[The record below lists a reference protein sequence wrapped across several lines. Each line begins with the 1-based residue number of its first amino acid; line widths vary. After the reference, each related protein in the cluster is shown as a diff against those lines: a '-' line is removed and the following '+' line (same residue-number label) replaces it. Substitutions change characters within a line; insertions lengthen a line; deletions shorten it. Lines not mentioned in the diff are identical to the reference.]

1 MTPCTRSLRYCKST
15 GKMYLSEGRC
25 SIDGQKGQ
33 VMIRKLAVDEVTNTC
48 SAANLGFES
57 TEALEA
63 APTIIGQKRA
73 LQALEFGLEIRNS
86 GFNVYAAGL
95 PGTGKMT
102 AITGFLERVAK
113 DKETPSD
120 WCYVHNFDDPYRP
133 RSLML
138 RPGAAVRFQKN
149 VKKLIETA
157 QVDIRKAFESEEY
170 AKRRDQITQVFNE
183 RREQL
188 FNDLNR
194 LAHENGFALQISPM
208 GIILVPLRDGKPL
221 TEQEVLG
228 LSPDV
233 KQEMTKRHELIQGQV
248 KEAMSQIRNWDREIR
263 EQVENMDREVVQF
276 ILHPQIED
284 LERKY
289 GDSPGVIEYLKSMES
304 DIVTN
309 RDLFRSTP
317 ESTEGN
323 PFAAR
328 AVAEAF
334 KKYEVNVV
342 VDNTNV
348 KGAPIVI
355 EMNPTFNNLI
365 GRLEKEA
372 HFGAL
377 TSDFS
382 MIRPG
387 SIHKANGG
395 YLVIRIEDILRE
407 LMSWESLKR
416 CLRERK
422 IIIEELSERLGF
434 VAIKGIM
441 PEPIPLNIKVILIGE
456 DIYYHLLY
464 RLDREFPELFK
475 VKADFDSQME
485 RNSDNVRDYAATL
498 CNVCVKEN
506 LRHLDGAAVARV
518 IEHSSRLAED
528 QTKLSTRFAEIADIV
543 REANHWAEIDGEKLI
558 SDRHITMAIDQKVYR
573 SDLIRERVKEMIDRN
588 VLIIETDGEALGQ
601 VNGLSVID
609 LGDLAFG
616 RPNRITAS
624 VSAGREGVID
634 IEREAKLGGPI
645 HTKGVLILSGL
656 LSERFGGNMPL
667 SLAARLVFEQSY
679 GEVEGDSAS
688 SAEFYAL
695 LSSLSDVPVK
705 QGIAVTGSVDQRGRV
720 QAIGGVN
727 QKIEGFFDICGIRGL
742 TGKQGVIVPSSNVQN
757 LMLRE
762 DVVKAISEGQFAV
775 WGVDTVDEGIE
786 ILTGVPAGKRLD
798 DGSFEEGSIN
808 ARVQKRLRGMAKA
821 LQEFGKGEKKSRKK
835 RKENEKSF

>member
-1 MTPCTRSLRYCKST
+1 MLA
-15 GKMYLSEGRC
+15 GR
-25 SIDGQKGQ
+25 QKGKA
-33 VMIRKLAVDEVTNTC
+33 MIRKLTADQARNTC
-48 SAANLGFES
+48 SPASLGFES
-57 TEALEA
+57 TKTLEA

-102 AITGFLERVAK
+102 AISGFLERVAK
-113 DKETPSD
+113 DKETPDD
-120 WCYVHNFDDPYRP
+120 WCYVHNFNDSYRP
-133 RSLML
+133 KSLML
-138 RPGAAVRFQKN
+138 KAGTAVRFQRD
-149 VKKLIETA
+149 VRKLVETS

-170 AKRRDQITQVFNE
+170 SKRRDQRSQVFNE
-183 RREQL
+183 RREEL
-188 FNDLNR
+188 FNELNQV
-194 LAHENGFALQISPM
+194 AHENSFALQISPM
-208 GIILVPLRDGKPL
+208 GIVLVPLKDGKPL

-228 LSPDV
+228 LSPEV
-233 KQEMTKRHELIQGQV
+233 KQELTKRNELIQGQV

-276 ILHPQIED
+276 ILHPQIDE

-289 GDSPGVIEYLKSMES
+289 GDSPGVLEYLKSMES
-304 DIVTN
+304 DIVAN

-342 VDNTNV
+342 VDNTGV

-387 SIHKANGG
+387 SIHRANGG
-395 YLVIRIEDILRE
+395 YLVIRVEDILRE
-407 LMSWESLKR
+407 LMSWDALKR

-434 VAIKGIM
+434 VTIKGIV

-456 DIYYHLLY
+456 DIYYHILY

-475 VKADFDSQME
+475 VKADFDSRME
-485 RNSDNVRDYAATL
+485 RNGDNVRDYAATL
-498 CNVCVKEN
+498 CKVCVKEG
-506 LRHLDGAAVARV
+506 LRHLDSAAVAKV
-518 IEHSSRLAED
+518 IEHSSKLAED
-528 QTKLSTRFAEIADIV
+528 QTKLTTRFAEIADIV
-543 REANHWAEIDGEKLI
+543 REANHWAEIDNEKLI
-558 SDRHITMAIDQKVYR
+558 TDRHIVTAIDQKVYR
-573 SDLIRERVKEMIDRN
+573 SDLIRERVKEMIDRG
-588 VLIIETDGEALGQ
+588 VLIIETDGKVLGQ

-624 VSAGREGVID
+624 VSAGREGVMD

-656 LSERFGGNMPL
+656 LSERYGSNMPL

-679 GEVEGDSAS
+679 SEVEGDSAS
-688 SAEFYAL
+688 SAELYAL

-705 QGIAVTGSVDQRGRV
+705 QAVAVTGSVDQRGRV

-727 QKIEGFFDICGIRGL
+727 QKIEGFFDICRIRGL
-742 TGKQGVIVPSSNVQN
+742 TGDQGVIVPSSNVQN

-762 DVVKAISEGQFAV
+762 DVVKAISEGKFAV
-775 WGVDTVDEGIE
+775 YGVDTVDEGIE

-808 ARVQKRLRGMAKA
+808 ARVHRRLKEMAQA
-821 LQEFGKGEKKSRKK
+821 MQEFGKEEKKSRKK
-835 RKENEKSF
+835 RKDNEKSS

>member
-1 MTPCTRSLRYCKST
+1 
-15 GKMYLSEGRC
+15 
-25 SIDGQKGQ
+25 
-33 VMIRKLAVDEVTNTC
+33 MIRKLTVDEVRRTC
-48 SAANLGFES
+48 HSESLGFKS
-57 TEALEA
+57 TETLEA

-86 GFNVYAAGL
+86 GFNIYAAGL

-102 AITGFLERVAK
+102 AISGFLERVAK
-113 DKETPSD
+113 EKATPGD
-120 WCYVHNFDDPYRP
+120 WCYVHNFEDSYRP
-133 RSLML
+133 KSLTL
-138 RPGAAVRFQKN
+138 RAGAAVQFQRDM
-149 VKKLIETA
+149 KKLIDTS

-170 AKRRDQITQVFNE
+170 SKRRDQISQVFNE

-194 LAHENGFALQISPM
+194 TAHDNGFALQISPM
-208 GIILVPLRDGKPL
+208 GIVLVPMREGKPL
-221 TEQEVLG
+221 SEQEVLG
-228 LSPDV
+228 LSPEV
-233 KQEMTKRHELIQGQV
+233 KQEMAKRHELIQGQV
-248 KEAMSQIRNWDREIR
+248 KEAMTQIRNWDREIK
-263 EQVENMDREVVQF
+263 EQVENMDREVVQY
-276 ILHPQIED
+276 ILRPQIEE
-284 LERKY
+284 LEKNY
-289 GDSPGVIEYLKSMES
+289 GDSPGVGDYLKSVES
-304 DIVTN
+304 DIVAN

-372 HFGAL
+372 NFGAL
-377 TSDFS
+377 TSDFT

-387 SIHKANGG
+387 SIHRANGG
-395 YLVIRIEDILRE
+395 YLVIRMEDILRE
-407 LMSWESLKR
+407 LMSWEALKR
-416 CLRERK
+416 CLREQK

-434 VAIKGIM
+434 VTIKGIM

-456 DIYYHLLY
+456 DIYYHVLY
-464 RLDREFPELFK
+464 RVDREFPELFK
-475 VKADFDSQME
+475 VKADFDSRME
-485 RNSDNVRDYAATL
+485 RNTDNVHDYAATL
-498 CNVCVKEN
+498 CHVCAKEN
-506 LRHLDGAAVARV
+506 LRHLDSAAVAKI

-528 QTKLSTRFAEIADIV
+528 QSKLTTRFAEIADIV
-543 REANHWAEIDGEKLI
+543 REANHWAEIDNEKLVA
-558 SDRHITMAIDQKVYR
+558 DRHIAKAIDQKVYR
-573 SDLIRERVKEMIDRN
+573 SDLIRERVREMIERG
-588 VLIIETDGEALGQ
+588 VLVIETNGEAVGQ

-656 LSERFGGNMPL
+656 LSERYGSRTPL

-679 GEVEGDSAS
+679 GEIEGDSAS
-688 SAEFYAL
+688 SAELYAL
-695 LSSLSDVPVK
+695 LSSLSEVPLK
-705 QGIAVTGSVDQRGRV
+705 QGLAVTGSVDQRGRV

-727 QKIEGFFDICGIRGL
+727 QKIEGFFDICRIRGL
-742 TGKQGVIVPSSNVQN
+742 TGEQGVIVPASNVQN

-762 DVVKAISEGQFAV
+762 DVIEAIREGVFAV
-775 WGVDTVDEGIE
+775 YGVETVDEGIE
-786 ILTGVPAGKRLD
+786 ILTGVPAGERLD
-798 DGSFEEGSIN
+798 DGTFEGGSVN
-808 ARVQKRLRGMAKA
+808 ARVEKRLEKMAKA
-821 LQEFGKGEKKSRKK
+821 MQDFAKEDRK
-835 RKENEKSF
+835 RPRRQRNNEKAS